1 MRGPYY
7 VIPKGGPFSFIEKA
21 VKGVARSVVPGF
33 SAAESLVKG
42 LQPPKKK
49 QTGVTVFGPTVTT
62 PKGYGVTV
70 GSINLPGGLG
80 LTLPGFGEPQG
91 SGSGCPAGYHP
102 AKDGSG
108 RCVRNRR
115 TNYSNG
121 RAAQRAVRRVKGSIK
136 QLSSLAGAVGKKVVR
151 SGGTSARGKKK

>member
-1 MRGPYY
+1 MPGGPYY
-7 VIPKGGPFSFIEKA
+7 VIPKGGAFSFIEKTI
-21 VKGVARSVVPGF
+21 KGVARSVVPGF
-33 SAAESLVKG
+33 SAAESAVRA

-70 GSINLPGGLG
+70 GSISLPGGLG

-91 SGSGCPAGYHP
+91 TAGGCPSGYHP

-115 TNYSNG
+115 VNYANG
-121 RAAQRAVRRVKGSIK
+121 RAAGRAATRLKGTIK
-136 QLSSLAGAVGKKVVR
+136 QLSRYASAVGKKVVR
-151 SGGTSARGKKK
+151 TGGVSARKKR